1 MPDTQNYDQARENM
15 VDCQIHPMG
24 VFDEKILDAFMTVPR
39 EEFVPDE
46 VRGIAY
52 VDEDIDIGNER
63 YLIEPSIIARLMD
76 KAHLKADD
84 VVLTIGS
91 GAGYTA
97 ALLSKIVS
105 TVVSLEVD
113 EALLAKAQKVWDRY
127 AFCNIVGI
135 TGSMTEG
142 AAKHAP
148 YSLIIINGCVADVPQ
163 AIKDQLADGGRLL
176 TIIRP
181 TGSSVAQAVLIE
193 KIKEG
198 VFSDRILFDAST
210 PYLLGFEPKDS
221 FKF

>member
-1 MPDTQNYDQARENM
+1 MPNTQNFDQIRENM
-15 VDCQIHPMG
+15 VDCQINPMG

-39 EEFVPDE
+39 EEFVPDNM
-46 VRGIAY
+46 RGIAY
-52 VDEDIDIGNER
+52 VDEDIDIGNGR

-76 KAHLKADD
+76 KAALKGDD

-91 GAGYTA
+91 GSGYTA

-105 TVVSLEVD
+105 TVVSLEED
-113 EALLAKAQKVWDRY
+113 ENLLAKSQEIWDRY

-135 TGSMTEG
+135 SGALKEG

-148 YSLIIINGCVADVPQ
+148 YSLIIINGCVAHVPQ
-163 AIKDQLADGGRLL
+163 KIKDQLGEGGRLL
-176 TIIRP
+176 TVIRP
-181 TGSSVAQAVLIE
+181 SGSNTAQALLVE

-210 PYLLGFEPKDS
+210 PYLLGFEPEDR